1 MTVHVSV
8 TDGPPQPDTPPFE
21 KTTPTLSLSGLRDLL
36 AALELEL
43 ASLPSPTGL
52 FAMEL
57 RECLEEKLEGSE

>member
-1 MTVHVSV
+1 MTVHVFV
-8 TDGPPQPDTPPFE
+8 TDGPPQPDTPRFE